1 MHSEFQQFNQKRLCF
16 ISKND
21 QVMTLSSPIGV
32 INTSIVRIQP
42 YGEKERFQMQ
52 KIFNA
57 KEIHSRRKQLN
68 YTQQLFEFTNPVLK
82 TEAPPA

>member
-1 MHSEFQQFNQKRLCF
+1 MHSEFQQFNQERLCF

-21 QVMTLSSPIGV
+21 QVMTLTSP
-32 INTSIVRIQP
+32 IVRIQP

-68 YTQQLFEFTNPVLK
+68 YTQQLSEFTDPALK